1 VENTQD
7 KGSES
12 VVTSRQKRCNSG
24 ESESVTKSDIWVKTY
39 QIKIVFMIKIKKPKT
54 YEILSII

>member
-24 ESESVTKSDIWVKTY
+24 ESEILARLKAW
-39 QIKIVFMIKIKKPKT
+39 QIQIFG
-54 YEILSII
+54 